1 MISIEKQNFEQLKA
15 IVRVDFN
22 VPLGANNKVLD
33 SSRIEAAKPTIMK
46 VLNDGGSCILM
57 SHLGRPKKRERGLSL
72 KQIVPEIEK
81 TLSLKVKFM
90 EEAIGEKTKEAAK
103 ALVPGEVL
111 LLENLRF
118 YPEEAKGDKE
128 FAKKL
133 ASYADCYINDAFGT
147 AHRAHASTTTIAGFF
162 KKKKFSGLLLYNEIK
177 AIRKVLQKGEKPVLA
192 IIGGAKVSSKIA
204 IIENIIEKV
213 DEIIIGGGMAFT
225 FVKALGGSIGDSIVE
240 GDKRS
245 LALSIMEKAK
255 KKRVKIYLPVDSL
268 CSDQFSDIG
277 KKKLFDINKIPKKW
291 QGLDSGPKSIEIF
304 NNAIMSAKTILWNG
318 PVGVFELES
327 FSKGT
332 AAIGSSIAKSTKRG
346 AFSLVGG
353 GDSVA
358 AVRKFNL
365 QNKVSYVSTGG
376 GAMLE
381 SLEGRVLPGIEALS
395 N

>member
-15 IVRVDFN
+15 IIRVDFN
-22 VPLGANNKVLD
+22 VPLGANNQVLD
-33 SSRIEAAKPTIMK
+33 SSRIEGAKPTIMK

-57 SHLGRPKKRERGLSL
+57 SHLGRPKKRDGALSF
-72 KQIVPEIEK
+72 KHIVPEIEK
-81 TLSLKVKFM
+81 TLNLKVKFV
-90 EEAIGEKTKEAAK
+90 EDAIGGKTKEAAK
-103 ALVPGEVL
+103 ALRPREVL

-118 YPEEAKGDKE
+118 YPEEIKGDKE
-128 FAKKL
+128 FARKL

-162 KKKKFSGLLLYNEIK
+162 KKKKFSGLLLYNEVSAIK
-177 AIRKVLQKGEKPVLA
+177 KVLQKGEKPVLA
-192 IIGGAKVSSKIA
+192 ILGGAKVSSKIT
-204 IIENIIEKV
+204 IIENIIDKV

-225 FVKALGGSIGDSIVE
+225 FIKALGGSIGDSIVE
-240 GDKRS
+240 GDKLN

-268 CSDQFSDIG
+268 CSDQFSNTG
-277 KKKLFDINKIPKKW
+277 KKKLFETNKIPKKW

-304 NNAIMSAKTILWNG
+304 NKAIMSAKTILWNG

-332 AAIGSSIAKSTKRG
+332 IAIGNSVAKSTTRG

-353 GDSVA
+353 GDSAA

-365 QNKVSYVSTGG
+365 QNKMSYVSTGG

-381 SLEGRVLPGIEALS
+381 SLEGKILPGIEALS

>member
-15 IVRVDFN
+15 IIRVDFN
-22 VPLGANNKVLD
+22 VPLGANNQVLD
-33 SSRIEAAKPTIMK
+33 SSRIEGAKPTIMK

-57 SHLGRPKKRERGLSL
+57 SHLGRPKKKDKALSF
-72 KQIVPEIEK
+72 KHIVPEIEK
-81 TLSLKVKFM
+81 TLNLKVKFV
-90 EEAIGEKTKEAAK
+90 EDAIGDKTKEAAK
-103 ALVPGEVL
+103 ALRPREVL

-118 YPEEAKGDKE
+118 YPEEIKGDKE
-128 FAKKL
+128 FARKL

-147 AHRAHASTTTIAGFF
+147 AHRAHASTTTIAAFF
-162 KKKKFSGLLLYNEIK
+162 KKKKFSGLLLYNEVNAIK
-177 AIRKVLQKGEKPVLA
+177 NVLQKGEKPVLA
-192 IIGGAKVSSKIA
+192 ILGGAKISSKIT
-204 IIENIIEKV
+204 IIENIMDKV

-225 FVKALGGSIGDSIVE
+225 FIKALGGSIGDSIVE
-240 GDKRS
+240 GDK
-245 LALSIMEKAK
+245 LNIALSIMEKAK

-268 CSDQFSDIG
+268 CSDQFSNTG
-277 KKKLFDINKIPKKW
+277 KKKLFETNKIPKKW

-304 NNAIMSAKTILWNG
+304 NKAIMSAKTILWNG

-332 AAIGSSIAKSTKRG
+332 IAIGNSVAKSTTRG

-353 GDSVA
+353 GDSAA

-365 QNKVSYVSTGG
+365 QNKMSYVSTGG

-381 SLEGRVLPGIEALS
+381 SLEGKILPGIEALS